1 MIKLPPNSKIAKK
14 ITEAIAYFISKDL
27 QPYSVVENE
36 GFQNLLSILEPRY
49 VIPSRKYFTDG
60 TAILKLYSEDKEEVN
75 KTLNLAEGVAIT
87 CDGWSSRST
96 ESYMTITA
104 HHITNE
110 WQLLAH
116 VIQTRAM
123 HESHTRANVA
133 EVLKT
138 ATEEWGIA
146 NRLLWLR
153 TNSLKDT

>member
-1 MIKLPPNSKIAKK
+1 MS
-14 ITEAIAYFISKDL
+14 
-27 QPYSVVENE
+27 
-36 GFQNLLSILEPRY
+36 
-49 VIPSRKYFTDG
+49 
-60 TAILKLYSEDKEEVN
+60 
-75 KTLNLAEGVAIT
+75 LAEGVAIT
-87 CDGWSSRST
+87 CDGWSSRAT

-116 VIQTRAM
+116 VLQTRAM
-123 HESHTRANVA
+123 HESHTGANVA